1 MHTENTRK
9 VYVQTGDGRDLD
21 DLTVTFRVVI
31 LDDYDTGYEVEARWH
46 RAYIHN
52 HLMTRDVAIAMCGET
67 EVDRV
72 ERETAKDVAT
82 NWRDFVP
89 EAAE

>member
-1 MHTENTRK
+1 MQTEVTRK
-9 VYVQTGDGRDLD
+9 LYVQTGDGRDLD
-21 DLTVTFRVVI
+21 NLTVTFRVVI
-31 LDDYDTGYEVEARWH
+31 LYDYDTGYEAEATWKS
-46 RAYIHN
+46 AYIHN

-72 ERETAKDVAT
+72 EHETAQDVAT
-82 NWRDFVP
+82 NWRDYAP